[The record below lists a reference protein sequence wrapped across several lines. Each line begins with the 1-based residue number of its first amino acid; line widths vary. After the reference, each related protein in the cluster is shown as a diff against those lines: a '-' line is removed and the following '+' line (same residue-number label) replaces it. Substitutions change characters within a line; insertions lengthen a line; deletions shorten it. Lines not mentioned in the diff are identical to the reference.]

1 MGEKERMEQY
11 RKEIAETVEKME
23 QNRKEILEMVEEI
36 QSEKTMN
43 LIYWYVK
50 RGYNE
55 ERAREEPAP

>member
-1 MGEKERMEQY
+1 MGDKERMEQY
-11 RKEIAETVEKME
+11 K
-23 QNRKEILEMVEEI
+23 KEILEMVEAI
-36 QSEKTMN
+36 QGEKTMN